1 CVSVYTGIRPG
12 ELCALGWEDIDLKNG
27 TMIIRRNLAKDRFT
41 VPKTQAGTNRVIH
54 LIKPAID
61 ALRSQMALTRLSKE
75 HIIDVHLREFGRTEK
90 QKCTFVFQ
98 PEVSAKVKNY
108 GDHFTVDSIRQMWDA
123 AVKRAGIRHR
133 KSYQSRHTYACW
145 SLTAG
150 ANPAFIANQMGH
162 ADAQMVFQVYG
173 KWMSENN
180 NAQVTLLNTLLSEFA
195 PTMPHN
201 EEMKS

>member
-1 CVSVYTGIRPG
+1 
-12 ELCALGWEDIDLKNG
+12 
-27 TMIIRRNLAKDRFT
+27 MIIRRNLAKDRFT

-108 GDHFTVDSIRQMWDA
+108 GDLNRP
-123 AVKRAGIRHR
+123 G
-133 KSYQSRHTYACW
+133 
-145 SLTAG
+145 
-150 ANPAFIANQMGH
+150 NPG
-162 ADAQMVFQVYG
+162 D
-173 KWMSENN
+173 
-180 NAQVTLLNTLLSEFA
+180 
-195 PTMPHN
+195 
-201 EEMKS
+201 

>member
-1 CVSVYTGIRPG
+1 
-12 ELCALGWEDIDLKNG
+12 
-27 TMIIRRNLAKDRFT
+27 MIRRNLAKDRFT

-61 ALRSQMALTRLSKE
+61 ALRSQMTLTRLSKE
-75 HIIDVHLREFGRTEK
+75 HIIDVHLREYGRTEK

-98 PEVSAKVKNY
+98 PEVSARVKNY
-108 GDHFTVDSIRQMWDA
+108 GDHFTVDSIRHMWDA
-123 AVKRAGIRHR
+123 AIKRAGLRHR

-180 NAQVTLLNTLLSEFA
+180 NAQVALLNTQLSEFA

-201 EEMKS
+201 EAMKN